1 VKFWQAV
8 AFLRTDQLIEV
19 ARAADDCGYDAL
31 ALSDHIFYA
40 DTLSSP
46 YPYTPDGRPFWKPDT
61 DWPDP
66 WVTIGA
72 LAAVTE
78 RIRLATNV
86 YVAPA
91 RDLFTVAKLV
101 STAAVLSG
109 NRVVLGVGAGW
120 CSDEFAQ
127 LGQEF
132 TTRGRRLDAMV
143 AALRVLWAGGPVTWH
158 DEFHDFGP
166 LRIAPVPDAPIPI
179 HVGGDSEPAL
189 RRAARIGD
197 GWIGNRFYPEAE
209 ADAVLSRL
217 RRHRAEAGTL
227 DADFEI
233 TMALAVEP
241 DPAIYRRYEDQGVTA
256 VLCAPWMAAPTN
268 GHATKLQARV
278 AAIEEFAERVVHR
291 V

>member
-1 VKFWQAV
+1 MKFWQAV
-8 AFLRTDQLIEV
+8 AFLRTEQLVEV
-19 ARAADDCGYDAL
+19 ARAADACGYDAL

-72 LAAVTE
+72 LATVTE

-101 STAAVLSG
+101 STAAVLSKD
-109 NRVVLGVGAGW
+109 RAILGIGAGW
-120 CSDEFAQ
+120 CADEFAQ
-127 LGQEF
+127 LGQDF
-132 TTRGRRLDAMV
+132 ATRGKRLDAMV
-143 AALRVLWAGGPVTWH
+143 GALRALWAGGPVEWH
-158 DEFHDFGP
+158 DDYFDFGP
-166 LRIAPVPDAPIPI
+166 LRISPVPSAPVPV

-189 RRAARIGD
+189 RRAARLGD
-197 GWIGNRFYPEAE
+197 GWIGNRFYPPDE
-209 ADAVLSRL
+209 ADEVLARL
-217 RRHRAEAGTL
+217 RRHLADAGRA

-233 TMALAVEP
+233 TLALAVEP
-241 DPAIYRRYEDQGVTA
+241 DPAVYRRYEDLGVTG
-256 VLCAPWMAAPTN
+256 VLCAPWMAARRN
-268 GHATKLQARV
+268 GHASALAARI
-278 AAIEEFAERVVHR
+278 AAIEDFAETVVAR
-291 V
+291 F